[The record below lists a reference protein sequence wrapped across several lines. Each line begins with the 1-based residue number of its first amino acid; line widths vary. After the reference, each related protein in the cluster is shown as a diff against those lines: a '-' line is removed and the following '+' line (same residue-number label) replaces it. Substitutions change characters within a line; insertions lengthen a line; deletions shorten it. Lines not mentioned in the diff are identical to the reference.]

1 MKTYSRIT
9 IGALFF
15 AMSMMMAC
23 KKNEQV
29 SPPDY
34 IQVLTNND
42 QFIDFVSRDIIL
54 QSAYKLSTVNVLKKM
69 GVQNFTTE
77 LNSVTNES
85 LLPGVLSKYGI
96 NYDRLQHYYL
106 KRAESVITIRNAFPD
121 IVALPNQLESDVFTK
136 AYDLVS
142 KRFIEKVEAKL
153 KQFSARVKPDPIS
166 KPDQMP
172 WNQLQQYH
180 DGFDGSTNDTYGQI
194 ETMLTFDL
202 TEEQQI
208 DLLTNAINDHVEK
221 HQITY
226 AEFFG
231 CLSAAVLGSLA
242 EIKKIFDAAQ
252 AASTAALIQ
261 EMVAVGAKWILK
273 HIGWIGAAVLIFNF
287 SSCLYI
293 AY

>member
-9 IGALFF
+9 LGALFF

-34 IQVLTNND
+34 IQVLTHNE
-42 QFIDFVSRDIIL
+42 QFIDFVSRDIVL
-54 QSAYKLSTVNVLKKM
+54 QSAYKLSTVNALKHTNI
-69 GVQNFTTE
+69 QNFSTE
-77 LNSVTNES
+77 LSSVSNES
-85 LLPGVLSKYGI
+85 LLPGLLSKYGI
-96 NYDRLQHYYL
+96 NYDQFQKFYL
-106 KRAESVITIRNAFPD
+106 KRAAAVITIRNAFPD
-121 IVALPNQLESDVFTK
+121 IVALPDQLESTVFTK

-142 KRFIEKVEAKL
+142 QSFLQKVEAKL
-153 KQFSARVKPDPIS
+153 KQLSTRTKLDPIS
-166 KPDQMP
+166 KPDQTP
-172 WNQLQQYH
+172 WNQLHQYQA
-180 DGFDGSTNDTYGQI
+180 GMDGSINDTYGQI
-194 ETMLTFDL
+194 EMMMGLDL

-208 DLLTNAINDHVEK
+208 DLLANAINDHVEK
-221 HQITY
+221 RQITY

-231 CLSAAVLGSLA
+231 CLSAAVMGSLA

-252 AASTAALIQ
+252 AASTAAVIQ

-273 HIGWIGAAVLIFNF
+273 HIGWIGAALLIFNF

>member
-1 MKTYSRIT
+1 
-9 IGALFF
+9 
-15 AMSMMMAC
+15 
-23 KKNEQV
+23 
-29 SPPDY
+29 
-34 IQVLTNND
+34 
-42 QFIDFVSRDIIL
+42 
-54 QSAYKLSTVNVLKKM
+54 
-69 GVQNFTTE
+69 
-77 LNSVTNES
+77 
-85 LLPGVLSKYGI
+85 
-96 NYDRLQHYYL
+96 
-106 KRAESVITIRNAFPD
+106 VITIRNAFPD
-121 IVALPNQLESDVFTK
+121 IVALPDQLESDVFTK

-142 KRFIEKVEAKL
+142 KRFIEKVETKL
-153 KQFSARVKPDPIS
+153 KQISARVKPDPIS

-180 DGFDGSTNDTYGQI
+180 DGFDGSINDTYGQI

-231 CLSAAVLGSLA
+231 CLSASVMGSLA

-252 AASTAALIQ
+252 AASTAAVLQ

-273 HIGWIGAAVLIFNF
+273 HIGWIGAAILIFNF